1 MYSTV
6 HQEALSAYS
15 ELSCKS
21 PEQLVH
27 QYLPLVKRITS
38 RVVNQVGQPIPREDM
53 EQAGLMGLWEAV
65 TRIDTL
71 QSEQFERIA
80 SLRIRGAIIDEL
92 RRNDWRPR
100 PLQKRVQQIRD
111 TIARLSSRDGQPPSE
126 QQVANELLI
135 SLDEYHRIL
144 NDIQASQLMSFVP
157 EMFEQEQP
165 ESLDP
170 LIEQLSSQQ
179 EKQNLVK
186 ALQLLPERE
195 QMLLHFHYNLD
206 LNLSEIAQI
215 FEVGRA
221 RACQLHKQALL
232 RLRSVWQEYN

>member
-1 MYSTV
+1 
-6 HQEALSAYS
+6 
-15 ELSCKS
+15 
-21 PEQLVH
+21 
-27 QYLPLVKRITS
+27 
-38 RVVNQVGQPIPREDM
+38 
-53 EQAGLMGLWEAV
+53 
-65 TRIDTL
+65 
-71 QSEQFERIA
+71 
-80 SLRIRGAIIDEL
+80 
-92 RRNDWRPR
+92 
-100 PLQKRVQQIRD
+100 
-111 TIARLSSRDGQPPSE
+111 
-126 QQVANELLI
+126 
-135 SLDEYHRIL
+135 
-144 NDIQASQLMSFVP
+144 MSFVP